1 MSLFGDIAGLAAINA
16 AYNKLGG
23 VGTSAQTAANTL
35 AGQLETKAAFKPFTV
50 TTGTGTGGIKGSAIT
65 MKPTGK
71 AKQLQGALLG
81 RAIRDTG
88 FTVGGA
94 QQAAN
99 LGESMLA
106 DVQTE
111 LDRNLPTLNLTN
123 LVARDN
129 LTAARGLISDAEID
143 PALREQAI
151 FERIRAAQTP
161 EEERQRLA
169 LEERLAS
176 QGRLGVATNLY
187 GGTPEQ
193 LALAKAQS
201 EAQNTAMI
209 QAMQQ
214 AQAERELAGRLGAQ
228 LSSTGAGLGAAAEA
242 LRSGR
247 QGMGLQLAQGALGLL
262 TGREALEAAR
272 LQQAL
277 AATKSAFIPEASAQN
292 AFNQALRAAELR
304 QQAQQFGTG
313 LFGESTMTGIDALL
327 ASGLGQANLVGNVG
341 AGLLAAAAQ
350 SDEEGL
356 FDLLKGLFDRNDTE

>member
-23 VGTSAQTAANTL
+23 IGTSAQSAANTL
-35 AGQLETKAAFKPFTV
+35 AGQLETKARFQPFTV
-50 TTGTGTGGIKGSAIT
+50 TTGTGTGGIDSLGGISMMPTGSA
-65 MKPTGK
+65 
-71 AKQLQGALLG
+71 AQLQNNLLSRGLADLIRPVGASDVSGLGLSMIDDVRAELG
-81 RAIRDTG
+81 RD
-88 FTVGGA
+88 
-94 QQAAN
+94 
-99 LGESMLA
+99 
-106 DVQTE
+106 
-111 LDRNLPTLNLTN
+111 LPTLNLTN
-123 LVARDN
+123 QVARDN
-129 LTAARGLISDAEID
+129 LIAARGLLSDAEMD
-143 PALREQAI
+143 PAAREQAI
-151 FERIRAAQTP
+151 FQRIRAAQTP

-193 LALAKAQS
+193 LALARAQS

-247 QGMGLQLAQGALGLL
+247 QGMGLQLAQGGLGLL

-292 AFNQALRAAELR
+292 AFNEALRAAELR
-304 QQAQQFGTG
+304 QRAQQFGTG

-327 ASGLGQANLVGNVG
+327 ASGLGQANLMGNVG
-341 AGLLAAAAQ
+341 AGVLAAAAR

-356 FDLLKGLFDRNDTE
+356 FDLLQGFIDLDDTE